1 MVQSSRQYSAS
12 LLVCVLLTAS
22 VSFLTSLLNLK
33 VSISGCCVYTSAYSI
48 IYTML
53 IDTNKLLGIIF
64 NFDRQL
70 IVTLYLIMYLT
81 VTLECFKSVADYD
94 ISGLRQR

>member
-1 MVQSSRQYSAS
+1 
-12 LLVCVLLTAS
+12 
-22 VSFLTSLLNLK
+22 
-33 VSISGCCVYTSAYSI
+33 
-48 IYTML
+48 ML